1 MQASAKARADLCP
14 NQPVDNHVQDE
25 FMGQEPPA
33 LIALCAEPDGRHEQL
48 FRHAALGADTA
59 HDAVVKNLVK
69 PWHGGHQCR

>member
-1 MQASAKARADLCP
+1 
-14 NQPVDNHVQDE
+14 
-25 FMGQEPPA
+25 MGQEPPA